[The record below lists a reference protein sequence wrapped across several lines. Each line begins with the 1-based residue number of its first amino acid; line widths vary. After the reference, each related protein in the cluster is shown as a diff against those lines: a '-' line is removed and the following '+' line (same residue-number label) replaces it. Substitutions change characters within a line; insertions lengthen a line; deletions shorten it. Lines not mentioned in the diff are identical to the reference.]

1 MKTLSVKIVLSAL
14 GIALLAGPALAQSAR
29 APRYNTQQTQ
39 SYQVPESQQAPTESG
54 GW

>member
-1 MKTLSVKIVLSAL
+1 MKSLSVKIILSAL
-14 GIALLAGPALAQSAR
+14 GIALVAGPALAQSAR
-29 APRYNTQQTQ
+29 APRYNTTQ